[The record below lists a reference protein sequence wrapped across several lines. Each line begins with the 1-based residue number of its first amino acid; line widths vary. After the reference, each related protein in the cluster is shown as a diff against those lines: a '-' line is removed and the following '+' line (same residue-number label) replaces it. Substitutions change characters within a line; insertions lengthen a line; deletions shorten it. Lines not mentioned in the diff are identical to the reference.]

1 MSIIQQLEDLKE
13 WSQDSTRYERR
24 LAFRRHIP
32 STEAGTIPIEWDD
45 LSDREREY
53 YRTGPWSTREDYS
66 KGQLVQ
72 PGPGRQGY
80 QGVKSGSRPTSKPG
94 GWKSRY
100 KIKAFDKVADLFL
113 NTYAKDDIDILYK
126 VSKEIGNQISLIAK
140 EPELLKHVSKQSGLS
155 EKDIFDI
162 IDDRKAHADL
172 RWDVK
177 TQEGID
183 VWNKPK
189 KDLDNRMRNWL
200 MKNSKKYADPE
211 KFKKSFNR
219 VFGKNNYINKAIKKD
234 SLKRGT
240 MLGFVDDNFVK
251 TYISSGIK
259 NPEDYTFKSRQLD
272 DMFKTLI
279 YNNNE
284 NVRNKVV
291 KTFTDILPKERVTKS
306 GVLDV
311 YKAIKNN
318 DFLKKF
324 KLNEGINGPV
334 ARLIARSLDKDL
346 VRQIDNF
353 KKPYMGTR
361 DLLNYLGDHVDSEY
375 KSMFKEAEQA
385 VVAMQSDKWSV
396 ARKNLDT
403 GREIMFDH
411 KIPSSLIEA
420 GYADDIEYIKMNPT
434 SQEFNVNIK
443 AKKFDRPM
451 NTLVRKFEKAKTL
464 DAKTKIYEEMVA
476 KKDAFS
482 KKYGNYLDEV
492 KITMDEKGKLK
503 FASDAPVVTK
513 KTDLTKMLKTSLGQ
527 QKFPTLSGKNKIKF
541 LQSAGFPI
549 KKCLNLAKGGSPDQ
563 CITGVVNET
572 IEKAKRGDAD
582 AIKIF
587 KNQKQVLKQAA
598 KRGTGLA
605 TKLSWFLG
613 PIDAPIE
620 LAFALPHLLMGDYE
634 AAKRATTFGLTGWGE
649 IDLDNVD
656 DPEARKY
663 MKHIRDTENW
673 INNWQK
679 HDYYTKKLENL
690 PDDASRA
697 LRNTVE
703 AEVNKRASNMDSIAQ
718 NYDGYDRSGS
728 ENEAW
733 AYNPEEIAGK
743 KAARNWINT
752 KVETDLEKGLD
763 ATYRKQETPV
773 GEIDI
778 SAYKDA
784 AREKLRA
791 SPTDLESFIKTKG
804 QDFYGD
810 PEGWVA
816 YNPLKQEEAEAHGV
830 GDIYDDY
837 YMGAG
842 EGKDIRDSYSSIPLK
857 YASQLG
863 ALEAKETREGLEA
876 IRERQYSSPLNEM
889 YYAGGG
895 IAGLSGGKRF
905 GPPPESGPM
914 PQGGGLSS
922 QFNRVKKLTG

>member
-1 MSIIQQLEDLKE
+1 ML
-13 WSQDSTRYERR
+13 
-24 LAFRRHIP
+24 
-32 STEAGTIPIEWDD
+32 
-45 LSDREREY
+45 
-53 YRTGPWSTREDYS
+53 
-66 KGQLVQ
+66 
-72 PGPGRQGY
+72 
-80 QGVKSGSRPTSKPG
+80 
-94 GWKSRY
+94 
-100 KIKAFDKVADLFL
+100 
-113 NTYAKDDIDILYK
+113 
-126 VSKEIGNQISLIAK
+126 
-140 EPELLKHVSKQSGLS
+140 
-155 EKDIFDI
+155 
-162 IDDRKAHADL
+162 DDRTAHADL
-172 RWDVK
+172 MHELK
-177 TQEGID
+177 TQEGRAKFD
-183 VWNKPK
+183 KPV

-200 MKNSKKYADPE
+200 MKNSKKYADPD

-219 VFGKNNYINKAIKKD
+219 VFGKNNYISKAIRMD
-234 SLKRGT
+234 KRAAA
-240 MLGFVDDNFVK
+240 MVGFVDDEFVK
-251 TYISSGIK
+251 TFISDKVK
-259 NPEDYTFKSRQLD
+259 NPKDFSFSSRQLD

-291 KTFTDILPKERVTKS
+291 KTFTDILPTEKLKKAE
-306 GVLDV
+306 VLNV
-311 YKAIKNN
+311 HNAIKNN
-318 DFLKKF
+318 KFLQKF
-324 KLNEGINGPV
+324 NLEKGINGPV
-334 ARLIARSLDKDL
+334 ARLIAKQLDKDL

-353 KKPYMGTR
+353 KKPWFGTR
-361 DLLNYLGDHVDSEY
+361 ELINYLGDHVNPKY

-385 VVAMQSDKWSV
+385 VLAMQTNKWDV

-420 GYADDIEYIKMNPT
+420 GYADEIEYIKLNPT
-434 SQEFNVNIK
+434 SKEFNVNIK
-443 AKKFDRPM
+443 AKQFDRPM
-451 NTLVRKFEKAKTL
+451 NTFARQFEKATTL
-464 DAKTKIYEEMVA
+464 DAKTKIYKKMLA

-492 KITMDEKGKLK
+492 KITMDEKGKLR
-503 FASDAPVVTK
+503 FTSDAPVVTK
-513 KTDLTKMLKTSLGQ
+513 KTDLTKLLKTSLEQ
-527 QKFPTLSGKNKIKF
+527 EKFPTLSGRNKIKF

-549 KKCLNLAKGGSPDQ
+549 KKCLSRGVGGSIDK

-587 KNQKQVLKQAA
+587 KNQKQVLKQGV

-605 TKLSWFLG
+605 TKLSWFVG
-613 PIDAPIE
+613 PVDAPIE

-634 AAKRATTFGLTGWGE
+634 AAKRASTGGLFGWGKV
-649 IDLDNVD
+649 DLDNVD

-673 INNWQK
+673 INNWEK

-697 LRNTVE
+697 LRNAVE
-703 AEVNKRASNMDSIAQ
+703 AQVNKRASNMDSIAQ
-718 NYDGYDRSGS
+718 TYDGYDRSGS

-733 AYNPEEIAGK
+733 AYNPEEMAGK
-743 KAARNWINT
+743 KAARNWIDT

-791 SPTDLESFIKTKG
+791 SPTDLESYIKTKG

-810 PEGWVA
+810 PEGWFF
-816 YNPLKQEEAEAHGV
+816 YNPLKREEAEAHGI
-830 GDIYDDY
+830 GHIYDNY
-837 YMGAG
+837 YMGAS
-842 EGKDIRDSYSSIPLK
+842 EGKDIRDSYSSIPLE

-863 ALEAKETREGLEA
+863 ALEAKETRDLLFKKQQRPFYRAE
-876 IRERQYSSPLNEM
+876 
-889 YYAGGG
+889 GG
-895 IAGLSGGKRF
+895 IANVRR
-905 GPPPESGPM
+905 PNAIPPESGPDS
-914 PQGGGLSS
+914 QGLAYL
-922 QFNRVKKLTG
+922 NNYATKRTE